1 MSTEKL
7 DMTEDDTFR
16 ILTRS
21 SYEDLTAELRESS
34 EWGPVVARHG
44 WTMQEFYK
52 EWNKRMV
59 PNIGKY

>member
-1 MSTEKL
+1 MNEEY
-7 DMTEDDTFR
+7 TEDDTFR
-16 ILTRS
+16 ILGRS

-34 EWGPVVARHG
+34 EWVPVVAKHN

-52 EWNKRMV
+52 EWERRMA